1 DAIAEKLDVKVSQ
14 EEFTQ
19 YLIQSAGQYGM
30 APQEFIQAIQ
40 QGGQLPALM
49 GDVARNKAL
58 SIVLGKVEVV
68 DTNGDVVDVSDFVL
82 SEDEDVAEEPAEADE
97 TQKDDADK
105 AE

>member
-1 DAIAEKLDVKVSQ
+1 MQVSQ
-14 EEFTQ
+14 DEFTQ

-58 SIVLGKVEVV
+58 GLVLSKVSVV
-68 DTNGDVVDVSDFVL
+68 DTAGNAVDVSDFVP
-82 SEDEDVAEEPAEADE
+82 SEEDEADE
-97 TQKDDADK
+97 AADTEAAEEAAEEK